1 MDSLLFN
8 KPISH
13 NVDRISWQERCHFIR
28 EPLYLSSTD
37 ADAHNSQ
44 LLLDYQSRTKP
55 ALWTEVVLNP
65 NPSLRDCP
73 GHDAKAVWDRIY
85 NGYRIQCIPLK
96 RPTDDIWP
104 SRLHGQ
110 IFWWSQM
117 SPCIVIMLGYNQP
130 DVLSETS
137 AVCSYNRYGLW
148 HGSYIRYR
156 LY

>member
-1 MDSLLFN
+1 MTRKVSFYPRTTVLIFHRCRRPQLTIASGLLN
-8 KPISH
+8 
-13 NVDRISWQERCHFIR
+13 
-28 EPLYLSSTD
+28 
-37 ADAHNSQ
+37 
-44 LLLDYQSRTKP
+44 QSRTKP